1 MANIV
6 YSFLLV
12 DSNEASSIQ
21 LGMRALPLCYRSFV
35 SDGAWPFVVARA
47 PHHMIRV
54 GLAVPKKRKYPDPQV
69 VGLGVVL
76 CALSSLVGCSESIWC
91 EPSGRVHCGVV
102 G

>member
-6 YSFLLV
+6 YSSLLV

-21 LGMRALPLCYRSFV
+21 LGMRALPLYYRSFILTV
-35 SDGAWPFVVARA
+35 RGPLLLRAA

-54 GLAVPKKRKYPDPQV
+54 GLAVPKKRKYPGPQV

-76 CALSSLVGCSESIWC
+76 CALCSLVGCSLHQK
-91 EPSGRVHCGVV
+91 RVYMV
-102 G
+102 